1 MAKLGSMAWGEKSDG
16 ILSSTDRMKML
27 AGLVRAQLG
36 ETLSRLALNLGAYQQ
51 QRRRIAPDRVVVPE
65 SSITR
70 MADELAAQHYS
81 EPLRL
86 HCLRTFFFGQL
97 WAQFHGLRID
107 AETLYVASLLHDL
120 GLTGHFHQQTAC
132 CGFAIVGARSARD
145 LAASQQWPPERQ
157 RAVYEAI
164 SYHLNPYLSLAHHEP
179 EAVCLQRAAHLDV
192 IGAGHHLL
200 PDSAITKVHADYPRT
215 GFREEILASMTEV
228 VHAPLAHMR
237 PFSRHWDS
245 PALPTATRLIV
256 TTG

>member
-145 LAASQQWPPERQ
+145 LAASQQWPLERQ

-228 VHAPLAHMR
+228 VHAPGSHAAVLSSLG
-237 PFSRHWDS
+237 F
-245 PALPTATRLIV
+245 TRLANRNPLDRHYR
-256 TTG
+256 